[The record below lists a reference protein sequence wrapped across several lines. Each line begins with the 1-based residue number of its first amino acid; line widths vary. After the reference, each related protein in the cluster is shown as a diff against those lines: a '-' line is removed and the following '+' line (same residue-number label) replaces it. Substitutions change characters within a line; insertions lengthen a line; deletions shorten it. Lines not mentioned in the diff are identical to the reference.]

1 MTERELIQ
9 LHDHAAESFK
19 KVRSSAEKN
28 EALKRGEHW
37 GEKEKRRI
45 TEQGRLPYSISLT
58 AQKINTIISAQRR
71 SKTTFSVMPLTD
83 PGQSYMARLAEL
95 HLEEKEKLCRI
106 SEIES
111 QVFDSGLSVSFGAA
125 EIYRTEGSNGTE
137 IRLRNAGWRE
147 LMWDPDATDYM
158 LDDAAFMIR
167 KSRLPADALQTEGIF
182 SRASKGMSQPVV
194 TDTGM
199 TEVLRYYL
207 KVLRKISLL
216 RVTNRETG
224 LVNYYKFAGKS
235 ESEKKAAQLKATD
248 NEDALSVEVLPW
260 YEKGIDKIT
269 TANGVICEEERM
281 NTASFPFLIFR
292 SFHSGSHFWC
302 LTDLLRDP
310 QRFID
315 RIFTQIDFGFGKDLK
330 NVFQGNLHS
339 LADIETPESAVRKAE
354 QTGGIIWTRT
364 GEEAFKPLR
373 SAGVN
378 PQYFQAAAVMQSFIE
393 DLSGGRSFQGL
404 SEYYGESGAAINA
417 KQKQGYMIVSLF
429 LDNLRIWRK
438 ELGKRLLEYINVY
451 EDSER
456 IIPVFGKEKLK
467 EIMAESRLSP
477 FLTLNEN
484 GQGFLRVKDFPE
496 ELKNYHDNR
505 DFELVIN
512 NVPAEEEK
520 TSADMQLL
528 SEINRLYPGYIRPEI
543 FIAASGLDDGLKNR
557 ILRSNS

>member
-1 MTERELIQ
+1 MTEKELIQ
-9 LHDHAAESFK
+9 FYDHASESFE
-19 KVRSSAEKN
+19 KVRLSAQRN

-37 GEKEKRRI
+37 GDNEKRRI

-71 SKTTFSVMPLTD
+71 SKTTYSVMPLSD
-83 PGQSYMARLAEL
+83 PEDSYKARLAEL

-106 SEIES
+106 DEIES

-125 EIYRTEGSNGTE
+125 EIYRREGINGTE
-137 IRLRNAGWRE
+137 IRLRNTGWRE
-147 LMWDPDATDYM
+147 LLWDPDAADYM
-158 LDDAAFMIR
+158 LDDAAYMIR
-167 KSRLPADALQTEGIF
+167 RSVMPSGALQKDGIF
-182 SRASKGMSQPVV
+182 REVFMTASQPAASAEGV
-194 TDTGM
+194 
-199 TEVLRYYL
+199 TEVLRYYV
-207 KVLRKISLL
+207 KVMRQITILRVSDRKTGKISFYKSASE
-216 RVTNRETG
+216 REAEK
-224 LVNYYKFAGKS
+224 LAVKLKS
-235 ESEKKAAQLKATD
+235 GDSGGAITFEMM
-248 NEDALSVEVLPW
+248 PW
-260 YEKGIDKIT
+260 YEEGIDKIT
-269 TANGVICEEERM
+269 TANGVICEEEQI
-281 NTASFPFLIFR
+281 NTGQYPFLVFR
-292 SFHSGSHFWC
+292 SFHSGRQFWC

-315 RIFTQIDFGFGKDLK
+315 RIFTQIDFGFGRDLK

-373 SAGVN
+373 PAGVN
-378 PQYFQAAAVMQSFIE
+378 PQYFQAASVMQSFIE

-438 ELGKRLLEYINVY
+438 ELGKRLLEYINLY
-451 EDSER
+451 EEKER
-456 IIPVFGKEKLK
+456 IIPVFGKDKVR
-467 EIMAESRLSP
+467 EISSESMLSP
-477 FLTLNEN
+477 CLTLLEN
-484 GQGFLRVKDFPE
+484 GQGFLRVRDLPY
-496 ELKNYHDNR
+496 ELRNYLDNR
-505 DFELVIN
+505 EFELVIN

-520 TSADMQLL
+520 TAADLQLL

-543 FIAASGLDDGLKNR
+543 FITASGLDEGLKNR
-557 ILRSNS
+557 IIRSNT